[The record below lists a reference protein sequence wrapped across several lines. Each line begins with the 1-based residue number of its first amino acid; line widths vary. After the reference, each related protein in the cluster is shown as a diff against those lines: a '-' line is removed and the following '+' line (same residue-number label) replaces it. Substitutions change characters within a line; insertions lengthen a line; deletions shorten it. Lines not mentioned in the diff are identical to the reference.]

1 MASRGKP
8 LSTVDS
14 AWLRMDDPTNLM
26 TITGVMT
33 FEQKPE
39 WSVLRETLLERL
51 TCYERFRQR
60 VEDPGTL
67 LGSARWV
74 EDDFQLDDHLVHAE
88 LPGRA
93 DEAELKILVSQ
104 LMALP
109 LRPDK
114 PLWQFHFVENYR
126 TGGALVA
133 RIHHCIGD
141 GLALVQVLLNMTDTR
156 PKDDS
161 PPAPIPLDPTMTN
174 EAAQSLR
181 GTSTKPRGPL
191 AKGFRWLRAGGSA
204 AWCLGEL
211 ATLSADPDT
220 VYRGGLGVEKKAVWS
235 EPFSLAEVKQIGK
248 VLGATINDVL
258 LSTLAGALRH
268 YAQDR
273 GAKVPKQ
280 VRAVVPVNLRRP
292 DDRSLG
298 NKFGLVFLPLP
309 IGTAEPV
316 ERLFALKR
324 EMDGLK
330 RSPQAFVAFAVLQAI
345 GATTAK
351 IEEIVLKLFAK
362 KATAVATNV
371 PGPREPLYFCATKV
385 RSLMFWVPPA
395 GRLGMGVSIL
405 SYAGTVRVGIATDVR
420 LVPDPENIIAAY
432 ERALDE
438 LRQAAAGKARP
449 PFAGE

>member
-33 FEQKPE
+33 FERKPE
-39 WSVLRETLLERL
+39 WPVLRETLLERL
-51 TCYERFRQR
+51 ACYERFRQR

-67 LGSARWV
+67 LGSARWI
-74 EDDFQLDDHLVHAE
+74 EENFEIDEHLVRAE
-88 LPGRA
+88 LPGKA
-93 DEAELKILVSQ
+93 DEEELKILVSQ
-104 LMALP
+104 LMAQP
-109 LRPDK
+109 FAAGK
-114 PLWQFHFVENYR
+114 PLWQIHFVENYR

-161 PPAPIPLDPTMTN
+161 PPEPIPLDPTMKN

-181 GTSTKPRGPL
+181 GTSPRRGRVGR
-191 AKGFRWLRAGGSA
+191 GFRWLRAGGSA
-204 AWCLGEL
+204 AWTLGEL
-211 ATLSADPDT
+211 AVLSADPQT
-220 VYRGGLGVEKKAVWS
+220 IYRGGLGVEKKAVWS
-235 EPFSLAEVKQIGK
+235 EAFALEEVKQIGK
-248 VLGATINDVL
+248 KLGATINDVL
-258 LSTLAGALRH
+258 LSALAGALRH
-268 YAQDR
+268 YAADR

-309 IGTAEPV
+309 VGEAEPV

-324 EMDGLK
+324 EMDALK

-351 IEEIVLKLFAK
+351 IEEIVLKIFAK

-371 PGPREPLYFCATKV
+371 PGPREPLFFCGTKV
-385 RSLMFWVPPA
+385 RSIMFWVPQA

-405 SYAGTVRVGIATDVR
+405 SYAGTVRVGVTTDVR
-420 LVPDPENIIAAY
+420 LVPDPEKIVAAY

-438 LRQAAAGKARP
+438 LRQAAAGA
-449 PFAGE
+449 

>member
-1 MASRGKP
+1 MANRGKP

-39 WSVLRETLLERL
+39 WSVLRETLLERFV
-51 TCYERFRQR
+51 CYERFRQR

-67 LGSARWV
+67 FGTARWI
-74 EDDFQLDDHLVHAE
+74 EDGFQLDDHLVRTE
-88 LPGRA
+88 LPGNA
-93 DEAELKILVSQ
+93 DEAELKVLVSE

-109 LRPDK
+109 LAPGK
-114 PLWQFHFVENYR
+114 PLWQLHFVENYR
-126 TGGALVA
+126 SGGALVA

-161 PPAPIPLDPTMTN
+161 PPAPIPLDPTMRN
-174 EAAQSLR
+174 EAAHSLR
-181 GTSTKPRGPL
+181 GTSPKKRGTL
-191 AKGFRWLRAGGSA
+191 EKSVRWLQAGSKA
-204 AWCLGEL
+204 AWTLGEL
-211 ATLSADPDT
+211 AVLSADPGT
-220 VYRGGLGVEKKAVWS
+220 IYRGPLGVTKKAVWS
-235 EPFSLAEVKQIGK
+235 DAFSLEEVKQIGK
-248 VLGATINDVL
+248 TLGATINDVL
-258 LSTLAGALRH
+258 LSALAGALRH
-268 YAQDR
+268 YAEDR
-273 GAKVPKQ
+273 AATVPRQ

-309 IGTAEPV
+309 IGEGEAV
-316 ERLFALKR
+316 SRLHALKR
-324 EMDGLK
+324 EMDALK

-351 IEEIVLKLFAK
+351 IEEIVLKIFAK

-371 PGPREPLYFCATKV
+371 PGPREPLYFCGTKV
-385 RSLMFWVPPA
+385 RSVMFWVPQA
-395 GRLGMGVSIL
+395 GRLGLGVSIL
-405 SYAGTVRVGIATDVR
+405 SYAGTVRVGVATDVS
-420 LVPDPENIIAAY
+420 LVPDPENLVAAY

-438 LRQAAAGKARP
+438 LRQAANRA
-449 PFAGE
+449 